1 MGVSSPEKK
10 HGRLCSKKK
19 AHGRFCQIKIKN
31 HGPLCRKKII
41 GVFGNFAHRSTNIHS
56 TAISQKKTSALHG
69 LV

>member
-1 MGVSSPEKK
+1 MGVSSPEKN
-10 HGRLCSKKK
+10 HGRLCPKKK

-41 GVFGNFAHRSTNIHS
+41 GVFGHFAHRSTNIPS